1 MTDWT
6 EDDIDFDQEPSDLI
20 KDLRNQLK
28 AKAKANKELTER
40 IAALEPQVRGASLSS
55 ILSELKVADHRVARL
70 IPKDLDVTKENVEAW
85 LDEYKDLF
93 NIKTEETASA
103 TEAEQQTSSAT
114 DQSNEDWKRFQAQ
127 SGAPGASVPDTESQQ
142 IAMLLAADKA
152 SGGNIDVYTAM
163 LRGEIPIPS

>member
-6 EDDIDFDQEPSDLI
+6 EDDIDFDQEPSALI

-28 AKAKANKELTER
+28 LKAKANKELTER

-55 ILSELKVADHRVARL
+55 ILSELKVADPRVAKL
-70 IPKDLDVTKENVEAW
+70 IPNDLDVTKENVEAW
-85 LDEYKDLF
+85 LNEYGDLF

-103 TEAEQQTSSAT
+103 TEAEQQPSGEP
-114 DQSNEDWKRFQAQ
+114 DQSIEDWKRFQAQ
-127 SGAPGASVPDTESQQ
+127 SSAAGTNTPDLESQQ
-142 IAMLLAADKA
+142 IAMLIAADKA
-152 SGGNIDVYTAM
+152 SGGNIDTFTAM